1 MIKDVMVRLD
11 GSAADE
17 LRLAAVKG
25 IADVFHSH
33 VIALF
38 LNTLPVVAAAEWDGI
53 AASQAAEVTRR
64 ALEVG
69 DRIEAELLQRLAR
82 LQMPVEMRRFDD
94 FSDAISDIAVREAR
108 ATDTFVALRPNGA
121 PEEPERLIEGVLFGS
136 GRSVFLVPGRN
147 RTPVRF
153 DHILIAWNG
162 SRESTRALAEAMPYL
177 HQAHKVTV
185 MAVVDDIEA
194 EAAAKLGEDAVS
206 HLKRHGIEAVLHHAK
221 SRQDDVAATLIANA
235 RDRKADLLVIGGY
248 GHSRLREWLLG
259 GVTYELLH
267 HAPVPLLMAH

>member
-25 IADVFHSH
+25 IADVFDSQ

-38 LNTLPVVAAAEWDGI
+38 LNVLPVFGAAEWDGI
-53 AASQAAEVTRR
+53 AASQAAEVMRR
-64 ALEVG
+64 AREAG

-108 ATDTFVALRPNGA
+108 AADTFVALRPNGA

-136 GRSVFLVPGRN
+136 GRSVFLVPGRKP
-147 RTPVRF
+147 TPVRF

-194 EAAAKLGEDAVS
+194 EATAKPGEDAVS

-221 SRQDDVAATLIANA
+221 SRHDDVAATLIANA
-235 RDRKADLLVIGGY
+235 RDRKADLLVMGGY

-259 GVTYELLH
+259 GATYELLH

>member
-1 MIKDVMVRLD
+1 MIKDMMVRLD

-25 IADVFHSH
+25 IADVFDSQ

-38 LNTLPVVAAAEWDGI
+38 LNVLPVFAAAEWDGI
-53 AASQAAEVTRR
+53 GATQAAELMRR
-64 ALEVG
+64 AREVG

-108 ATDTFVALRPNGA
+108 AADTFVALRPNDA

-136 GRSVFLVPGRN
+136 GRSVFLVPGRKP
-147 RTPVRF
+147 TPVRF

-185 MAVVDDIEA
+185 GRGRCIEA
-194 EAAAKLGEDAVS
+194 EATAKLGEDAVS
-206 HLKRHGIEAVLHHAK
+206 HLKRRGIEAVLNHAK
-221 SRQDDVAATLIANA
+221 SRHDDVAATLIANA
-235 RDRKADLLVIGGY
+235 RDRKADLLVMGGY

-259 GVTYELLH
+259 GATYELLH